1 MRNRHRVSAGAA
13 ALAALALFASACS
26 GSDTDSDAKGSP
38 GKSSADTAADKALKF
53 RKCLRDNGMDVQEP
67 KPGEDPRGMTIGSNG
82 SEASMKKAMDA
93 CKQFS
98 ANPSGEISQ
107 ADKDKALK
115 FAQCMRK
122 NGVEEFPDPK
132 GGMMRMD
139 DTIAKDPDFEK
150 AQEACQKHLGGG
162 PMVESRGGA

>member
-1 MRNRHRVSAGAA
+1 MRNRNRLSAGAA

-26 GSDTDSDAKGSP
+26 GSGTDSEAKGSP

-67 KPGEDPRGMTIGSNG
+67 KPGEDPRGMTIGNNG

-122 NGVEEFPDPK
+122 NGVDMPDPNYGGG
-132 GGMMRMD
+132 GGMQKAMPMPQG
-139 DTIAKDPDFEK
+139 AEK
-150 AQEACQKHLGGG
+150 EKFDKANKLCS
-162 PMVESRGGA
+162 VD